1 MEAPKL
7 TKLFRNISAKYFDP
21 NLPLSVQSFNLLA
34 FAGISAGLIVAVFS
48 MLTGAG
54 AANIGINLF
63 ASALGYA
70 LLWIATKTKRY
81 RLCCRIVVIA
91 VFLAAFPILFFTAGG
106 YRSGMPCFFV
116 FAIIF
121 TALML
126 EKKECIAALLV
137 QVSVYMGCILAAYFN
152 PSLISDFAAEF
163 YYMMDLV
170 IGMAVSSIILLLVI
184 RLHVRIYKN
193 RQDKMD
199 ELNRELSARNEALT
213 RYDRMK
219 SDFLATVAHEIK
231 TPLTIIAASAA
242 DTLDLLE
249 ESPLST
255 TEITDNQKRVE
266 KTVKRIDAIVLDL
279 MDTVAIENGRLS
291 LDRQP
296 ISLAELI
303 QNLCAEQFGKLNT
316 NNNKLICEIQPN
328 LPNVWADAQKIEQV
342 LANLLSNAMRHT
354 KNGLIKATLSGGGR
368 KQTVSVAD
376 NGEGMDAEMVSAA
389 MRQYVSTSPDNWRR
403 GIGLYICRQII
414 TAHGGEIWIDSQK
427 GQGTAASF
435 SLREGE

>member
-1 MEAPKL
+1 L
-7 TKLFRNISAKYFDP
+7 TKLFRNISNKYFDL

-34 FAGISAGLIVAVFS
+34 FAGISAGLIAAAFS
-48 MLTGAG
+48 VLTGAG
-54 AANIGINLF
+54 AANIVINVL

-81 RLCCRIVVIA
+81 KLCCRIVVIV
-91 VFLAAFPILFFTAGG
+91 VFLIAFPILFFTAGG

-126 EKKECIAALLV
+126 EKKECVAALAGLFA
-137 QVSVYMGCILAAYFN
+137 VYTGCILTAYFV
-152 PSLISDFAAEF
+152 PGLIRDFAAEF
-163 YYMMDLV
+163 GYVMDVV
-170 IGMAVSSIILLLVI
+170 IGMAVSSVILLLVV
-184 RLHVRIYKN
+184 RMHFRIYKN

-199 ELNRELSARNEALT
+199 ELNRELSARNETLT

-231 TPLTIIAASAA
+231 TPLTVIAASAA

-249 ESPLST
+249 ESPLSAA
-255 TEITDNQKRVE
+255 EITENQKRVE

-279 MDTVAIENGRLS
+279 MDTVAIETGRLS

-303 QNLCAEQFGKLNT
+303 QNLCAEQFDKLNT
-316 NNNKLICEIQPN
+316 NNNKLVCEIQPN

-342 LANLLSNAMRHT
+342 LANLLSNAVRHT
-354 KNGLIKATLSGGGR
+354 KNGVITAALSGGGR
-368 KQTVSVAD
+368 NQTVSVAD
-376 NGEGMDAEMVSAA
+376 NGEGMDAEMVDAA

-427 GQGTAASF
+427 GQGTTASF